1 MLFRSIHSMKSVFS
15 HVFCSLN
22 QSILLKSF
30 EQRMCACL
38 QLIYV
43 FPSAFTL
50 CGCVE
55 RLPSGN
61 CVLPSSTGVIGW
73 RLPVDEMVAALPALE
88 DLSSSPALE
97 AAKGIMTTDRYP
109 KLAARELAN
118 GARLVGIAKGAGMI
132 EPNMAT
138 MLCFLMTD
146 AKLSPDEMQQF
157 LWRRFRR
164 VSMPFLWMVTNL
176 PVILGDSLRATRGCC
191 FCFDIP
197 SGNLT

>member
-1 MLFRSIHSMKSVFS
+1 MKSLFS
-15 HVFCSLN
+15 HVFFFLEP
-22 QSILLKSF
+22 IHTF
-30 EQRMCACL
+30 EQPMCARL

-43 FPSAFTL
+43 SAFTL

-88 DLSSSPALE
+88 DLSTSPALE

-157 LWRRFRR
+157 LSEA
-164 VSMPFLWMVTNL
+164 VSESFNAISVD
-176 PVILGDSLRATRGCC
+176 GDESTS
-191 FCFDIP
+191 D
-197 SGNLT
+197 TW